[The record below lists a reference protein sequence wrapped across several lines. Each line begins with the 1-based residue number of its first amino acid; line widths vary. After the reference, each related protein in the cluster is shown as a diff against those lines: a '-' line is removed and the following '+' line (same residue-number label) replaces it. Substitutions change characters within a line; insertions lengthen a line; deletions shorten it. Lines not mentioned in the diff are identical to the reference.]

1 MTFSIVRQARVVAW
15 TLAVA
20 VIILSF
26 IPPGLRPET
35 GAPHFLEH
43 FSIYVIL
50 GAVFAIGYNK
60 NQRLLAILFVIFGG
74 VIEAAQL
81 FAPGRHARLSD
92 FVVDTLGMYVGLLAV
107 ALAVRVRTPRLSL
120 LKTRQ
125 NADHRVR
132 PTAPAE

>member
-1 MTFSIVRQARVVAW
+1 MRIW
-15 TLAVA
+15 
-20 VIILSF
+20 
-26 IPPGLRPET
+26 
-35 GAPHFLEH
+35 AP
-43 FSIYVIL
+43 
-50 GAVFAIGYNK
+50 
-60 NQRLLAILFVIFGG
+60 LLAILFVIFAG

-107 ALAVRVRTPRLSL
+107 ALAVRIRAPRLSL